1 MQSFGAVTLIANP
14 RLQPMKNHRCHNT
27 GRTKCVVAIQ
37 LMWSTRCS
45 AVLRVILH
53 NVKCFI
59 LIPMNTK
66 LLVAEPLM
74 VPYSESVESAK
85 SLTIIIVVLSLL
97 SCYSACTRVLSEYSR
112 IQRVLSVY
120 SRTQRVF
127 AYSACIRVLDEYSRN
142 HQCVPVEETAES
154 IEVIWDSQE
163 QVPCLILSNQFRF
176 SHSRR

>member
-1 MQSFGAVTLIANP
+1 
-14 RLQPMKNHRCHNT
+14 
-27 GRTKCVVAIQ
+27 
-37 LMWSTRCS
+37 
-45 AVLRVILH
+45 
-53 NVKCFI
+53 
-59 LIPMNTK
+59 MNTK

-127 AYSACIRVLDEYSRN
+127 AYSASIQRVFAYSACIRVLDEYSRN

-154 IEVIWDSQE
+154 IEVI
-163 QVPCLILSNQFRF
+163 
-176 SHSRR
+176 